1 MHYIYKV
8 LAEASNELKEIS
20 GSNSIREAR
29 ILLEFVL
36 KNQEKFLNTNHNI
49 SNDDF
54 IFFKRLIKKRLNF
67 QPISQIIGERYF
79 WKNKFFINSDVLDPR
94 PDTETLIEH
103 TLSFGSFFNILDLGT
118 GSGCIILS
126 LLDEYNEAM
135 GIGVDKSKKALN
147 VARKNAKLLNLNG
160 RVKFQLGDW
169 CDGLG
174 DKFDLIVSNPPY
186 ISEKETLTLS
196 NDVLNWEP
204 RIALTPE
211 GDGLAAYKNIIN
223 GVKNILKPNGR
234 LIFEIGHAQG
244 NQVLNLL
251 KSNNFKEINIIKD
264 INNKDRVISA
274 LWYV

>member
-1 MHYIYKV
+1 MHLIYKV

-36 KNQEKFLNTNHNI
+36 KNQEKFLKTNHNI
-49 SNDDF
+49 SNNDF
-54 IFFKRLIKKRLNF
+54 IIFQRLIKKRLKF

-126 LLDEYNEAM
+126 LLDEYNAAM

-147 VARKNAKLLNLNG
+147 VAQKNAELLNLND
-160 RVKFQLGDW
+160 RVKFQLGNW
-169 CDGLG
+169 CDGL
-174 DKFDLIVSNPPY
+174 DNKFDLIVSNPPY
-186 ISEKETLTLS
+186 ISEKEILGLS
-196 NDVLNWEP
+196 NDVINWEP
-204 RIALTPE
+204 RIALTQE
-211 GDGLAAYKNIIN
+211 GDGLGAYKNIIN
-223 GVKNILKPNGR
+223 GVKNILIPNGR

-244 NQVLNLL
+244 NEVSNLL
-251 KSNNFKEINIIKD
+251 KSNNFKEIDIVKD

-274 LWYV
+274 LWC

>member
-1 MHYIYKV
+1 MHLIYKV
-8 LAEASNELKEIS
+8 LAEASNELKDIL

-49 SNDDF
+49 SNNDF
-54 IFFKRLIKKRLNF
+54 IIFQRLIKKRLKF

-126 LLDEYNEAM
+126 LLDEYNAAM

-147 VARKNAKLLNLNG
+147 VAQKNAELLNLND
-160 RVKFQLGDW
+160 RVKFQLGNW
-169 CDGLG
+169 CDGL
-174 DKFDLIVSNPPY
+174 DNKFDLIVSNPPY
-186 ISEKETLTLS
+186 ISEKEILGLS
-196 NDVLNWEP
+196 NDVINWEP

-211 GDGLAAYKNIIN
+211 GDGLGAYKNIIN
-223 GVKNILKPNGR
+223 GVKNILIPNGR
-234 LIFEIGHAQG
+234 IIFEIGHAQG
-244 NQVLNLL
+244 NEVSNLL
-251 KSNNFKEINIIKD
+251 KSNNFKEINIVKD
-264 INNKDRVISA
+264 INNKDRVVSA
-274 LWYV
+274 LWR

>member
-1 MHYIYKV
+1 MHLIYKV

-49 SNDDF
+49 SNNDF
-54 IFFKRLIKKRLNF
+54 IIFQRLIKKRLKF

-126 LLDEYNEAM
+126 LLDEYNAAM

-147 VARKNAKLLNLNG
+147 VAQKNAELLNLND
-160 RVKFQLGDW
+160 RVEFQLGNW
-169 CDGLG
+169 CDGL
-174 DKFDLIVSNPPY
+174 DNKFDLIVSNPPY
-186 ISEKETLTLS
+186 ISEKEILGLS
-196 NDVLNWEP
+196 NDVINWEP

-211 GDGLAAYKNIIN
+211 GDGLGAYKNIIN
-223 GVKNILKPNGR
+223 GVKNILIPNGR

-244 NQVLNLL
+244 NEVSNLL
-251 KSNNFKEINIIKD
+251 KSNNFKEINIVKD

-274 LWYV
+274 LWR

>member
-1 MHYIYKV
+1 MHLIYKV

-49 SNDDF
+49 SNNDF
-54 IFFKRLIKKRLNF
+54 IIFQRLIKKRLKF

-126 LLDEYNEAM
+126 LLDEYNAAM

-147 VARKNAKLLNLNG
+147 VAQKNAELLNLND
-160 RVKFQLGDW
+160 RVKFQLGNW
-169 CDGLG
+169 CDGL
-174 DKFDLIVSNPPY
+174 DNKFDLIVSNPPY
-186 ISEKETLTLS
+186 ISEKEILGLS
-196 NDVLNWEP
+196 NDVINWEP

-211 GDGLAAYKNIIN
+211 GDGLGAYKNIIN
-223 GVKNILKPNGR
+223 GVKNILIPNGR

-244 NQVLNLL
+244 NEVSNLL
-251 KSNNFKEINIIKD
+251 KSNNFKEINIVKD

-274 LWYV
+274 LWR

>member
-1 MHYIYKV
+1 MHLIYKV

-49 SNDDF
+49 SNNDF
-54 IFFKRLIKKRLNF
+54 IIFQRLIKKRLKF

-126 LLDEYNEAM
+126 LLDEYNAAM

-147 VARKNAKLLNLNG
+147 VAQKNAELLNLND
-160 RVKFQLGDW
+160 RVKFQLGNW
-169 CDGLG
+169 CDGL
-174 DKFDLIVSNPPY
+174 DNKFDLIVSNPPY
-186 ISEKETLTLS
+186 ISEKEILGLS
-196 NDVLNWEP
+196 NDVINWEP
-204 RIALTPE
+204 RIALTQE
-211 GDGLAAYKNIIN
+211 GDGLGAYKNIIN
-223 GVKNILKPNGR
+223 GVKNILIPNGR

-244 NQVLNLL
+244 NEVSNLL
-251 KSNNFKEINIIKD
+251 KSNNFKEINIVKD

-274 LWYV
+274 LWR

>member
-1 MHYIYKV
+1 MHLIYKV

-36 KNQEKFLNTNHNI
+36 KNQEKFLKTNHNI
-49 SNDDF
+49 SNNDF
-54 IFFKRLIKKRLNF
+54 IIFQRLIKKRLKF

-126 LLDEYNEAM
+126 LLDEYNAAM

-147 VARKNAKLLNLNG
+147 VAQKNAELLILND
-160 RVKFQLGDW
+160 RVKFQLGNW
-169 CDGLG
+169 CDGL
-174 DKFDLIVSNPPY
+174 DNKFDLIVSNPPY
-186 ISEKETLTLS
+186 ISEKEILGLS
-196 NDVLNWEP
+196 NDVINWEP
-204 RIALTPE
+204 RIALTQE
-211 GDGLAAYKNIIN
+211 GDGLGAYKNIIN
-223 GVKNILKPNGR
+223 GVKNILIPNGR

-244 NQVLNLL
+244 NEVSNLL
-251 KSNNFKEINIIKD
+251 KSNNFKEINIVKD

-274 LWYV
+274 LWR

>member
-1 MHYIYKV
+1 MHLIYKV

-49 SNDDF
+49 SNNDF
-54 IFFKRLIKKRLNF
+54 IIFQRLIKKRLKF

-126 LLDEYNEAM
+126 LLDEYNAAM

-147 VARKNAKLLNLNG
+147 VAQKNAELLNLND
-160 RVKFQLGDW
+160 RVKFQLGNW
-169 CDGLG
+169 CDGL
-174 DKFDLIVSNPPY
+174 DNKFDLIVSNPPY
-186 ISEKETLTLS
+186 ISEKEILGLS
-196 NDVLNWEP
+196 NDVINWEP

-211 GDGLAAYKNIIN
+211 GDGLGGYKNIIS
-223 GVKNILKPNGR
+223 GVKNILIPNGR
-234 LIFEIGHAQG
+234 IIFEIGHAQG
-244 NQVLNLL
+244 NEVSNLL
-251 KSNNFKEINIIKD
+251 KSNNFKEINIVKD

-274 LWYV
+274 LWR

>member
-1 MHYIYKV
+1 MHLIYKV

-49 SNDDF
+49 SNNDF
-54 IFFKRLIKKRLNF
+54 IIFQRLIKKRLKF

-126 LLDEYNEAM
+126 LLDEYNAAM

-147 VARKNAKLLNLNG
+147 VAQKNAELLNLND
-160 RVKFQLGDW
+160 RVKFQLGNW
-169 CDGLG
+169 CDGL
-174 DKFDLIVSNPPY
+174 DNKFDLIVSNPPY
-186 ISEKETLTLS
+186 ISEKEILGLS
-196 NDVLNWEP
+196 NDVINWEP

-211 GDGLAAYKNIIN
+211 GDGLGAYKNIIN
-223 GVKNILKPNGR
+223 GVKNILIPNGR
-234 LIFEIGHAQG
+234 IIFEIGHAQG
-244 NQVLNLL
+244 NEVSNLL
-251 KSNNFKEINIIKD
+251 KRNNFKEINIVKD
-264 INNKDRVISA
+264 INNKDRVVSA
-274 LWYV
+274 LWR

>member
-1 MHYIYKV
+1 MHLIYKV

-49 SNDDF
+49 SNNDF
-54 IFFKRLIKKRLNF
+54 IIFQRLIKKRLKF

-94 PDTETLIEH
+94 PDTETLIAH

-126 LLDEYNEAM
+126 LLDEYNAAM

-147 VARKNAKLLNLNG
+147 VAQKNAELLNLND
-160 RVKFQLGDW
+160 RVKFQLGNW
-169 CDGLG
+169 CDGL
-174 DKFDLIVSNPPY
+174 DNKFDLIVSNPPY
-186 ISEKETLTLS
+186 ISEKEILGLS
-196 NDVLNWEP
+196 NDVINWEP

-211 GDGLAAYKNIIN
+211 GDGLGAYKNIIN
-223 GVKNILKPNGR
+223 GVKNILIPNGR
-234 LIFEIGHAQG
+234 IIFEIGHAQG
-244 NQVLNLL
+244 NEVSNLL
-251 KSNNFKEINIIKD
+251 KSNNFKEINIVKD

-274 LWYV
+274 LWR

>member
-1 MHYIYKV
+1 MHLIYKV

-49 SNDDF
+49 SNNDF
-54 IFFKRLIKKRLNF
+54 IIFQRLIKKRLKF

-126 LLDEYNEAM
+126 LLDEYNAAM

-147 VARKNAKLLNLNG
+147 VAQKNAELLNLND
-160 RVKFQLGDW
+160 RVKFQLGNW
-169 CDGLG
+169 CDGL
-174 DKFDLIVSNPPY
+174 DNKFDLIVSNPPY
-186 ISEKETLTLS
+186 ISEKEILGLS
-196 NDVLNWEP
+196 NDVINWEP

-211 GDGLAAYKNIIN
+211 GDGLGAYKNIIN
-223 GVKNILKPNGR
+223 GVKNILIPNGR
-234 LIFEIGHAQG
+234 IIFEIGHAQG
-244 NQVLNLL
+244 NEVSNLL
-251 KSNNFKEINIIKD
+251 KSNNFKEINIVKD

-274 LWYV
+274 LWS

>member
-1 MHYIYKV
+1 MHLIYKV

-36 KNQEKFLNTNHNI
+36 KNQEKFLKTNHNI
-49 SNDDF
+49 SNNDF
-54 IFFKRLIKKRLNF
+54 IIFQRLIKKRLKF

-126 LLDEYNEAM
+126 LLDEYNAAM

-147 VARKNAKLLNLNG
+147 VAKKNAELLNLND
-160 RVKFQLGDW
+160 RVKFQLGNW
-169 CDGLG
+169 CDGL
-174 DKFDLIVSNPPY
+174 DNKFDLIVSNPPY
-186 ISEKETLTLS
+186 ISEKEILGLS
-196 NDVLNWEP
+196 NDVINWEP
-204 RIALTPE
+204 RIALTQE
-211 GDGLAAYKNIIN
+211 GDGLGAYKNIIN
-223 GVKNILKPNGR
+223 GVKNILIPNGR

-244 NQVLNLL
+244 NEVSNLL
-251 KSNNFKEINIIKD
+251 KSNNFKEIDIVKD

-274 LWYV
+274 LWR

>member
-1 MHYIYKV
+1 MHLIYKV

-49 SNDDF
+49 SNNDF
-54 IFFKRLIKKRLNF
+54 IIFQRLIKKRLKF

-126 LLDEYNEAM
+126 LLDEYNAAM

-147 VARKNAKLLNLNG
+147 VAQKNAELLNLND
-160 RVKFQLGDW
+160 RVKFQLGNW
-169 CDGLG
+169 CDGL
-174 DKFDLIVSNPPY
+174 DNKFDLIVSNPPY
-186 ISEKETLTLS
+186 ISEKEILGLS
-196 NDVLNWEP
+196 NDVINWEP

-211 GDGLAAYKNIIN
+211 GDGLGAYKNIIN
-223 GVKNILKPNGR
+223 GVKNILIPNGR
-234 LIFEIGHAQG
+234 IIFEIGHAQG
-244 NQVLNLL
+244 NEVSNIL
-251 KSNNFKEINIIKD
+251 KSNNFKEINIVKD

-274 LWYV
+274 LWR

>member
-1 MHYIYKV
+1 MHLIYKV

-49 SNDDF
+49 SNNDF
-54 IFFKRLIKKRLNF
+54 IIFQRLIKKRLKF

-126 LLDEYNEAM
+126 LLDEYNAAM

-147 VARKNAKLLNLNG
+147 VAQKNAELLNLND
-160 RVKFQLGDW
+160 RVKFQLGNW
-169 CDGLG
+169 CDGL
-174 DKFDLIVSNPPY
+174 DNKFDLIVSNPPY
-186 ISEKETLTLS
+186 ISEKEILGLS
-196 NDVLNWEP
+196 NDVINWEP
-204 RIALTPE
+204 RIYLTPE
-211 GDGLAAYKNIIN
+211 GDGLGAYKNIIN
-223 GVKNILKPNGR
+223 GVKNILIPNGR
-234 LIFEIGHAQG
+234 IIFEIGHAQG
-244 NQVLNLL
+244 NEVSNLL
-251 KSNNFKEINIIKD
+251 KSNNFKEINIVKD

-274 LWYV
+274 LWR

>member
-1 MHYIYKV
+1 MHLIYKV

-49 SNDDF
+49 SNNDF
-54 IFFKRLIKKRLNF
+54 IIFQRLIKKRLKF

-126 LLDEYNEAM
+126 LLDEYNAAM

-147 VARKNAKLLNLNG
+147 VAQKNAELLNLND
-160 RVKFQLGDW
+160 RVKFQLGNW
-169 CDGLG
+169 CDGL
-174 DKFDLIVSNPPY
+174 DNKFDLIVSNPPY
-186 ISEKETLTLS
+186 ISEKEILGLS
-196 NDVLNWEP
+196 NDVINWEP

-211 GDGLAAYKNIIN
+211 GDVLGAYKNIIN
-223 GVKNILKPNGR
+223 GVKNILIPNGR
-234 LIFEIGHAQG
+234 IIFEIGHAQG
-244 NQVLNLL
+244 NEVSNLL
-251 KSNNFKEINIIKD
+251 KSNSFKEINIVKD
-264 INNKDRVISA
+264 INNKDRVVSA
-274 LWYV
+274 LWR

>member
-1 MHYIYKV
+1 MHLIYKV

-49 SNDDF
+49 SNNDF
-54 IFFKRLIKKRLNF
+54 IIFQRLIKKRLKF

-126 LLDEYNEAM
+126 LLDEYNAAM

-147 VARKNAKLLNLNG
+147 VAQKNAELLNLND
-160 RVKFQLGDW
+160 RVKFQLGNW
-169 CDGLG
+169 CDGL
-174 DKFDLIVSNPPY
+174 DNKFDLIVSNPPY
-186 ISEKETLTLS
+186 ISEKEMLGLS
-196 NDVLNWEP
+196 NDVINWEP

-211 GDGLAAYKNIIN
+211 GDGLGAYKNIIN
-223 GVKNILKPNGR
+223 GVKNILIPNGR
-234 LIFEIGHAQG
+234 IIFEIGHAQG
-244 NQVLNLL
+244 NEVSNLL
-251 KSNNFKEINIIKD
+251 KSNNFKEINIVKD

-274 LWYV
+274 LWR

>member
-1 MHYIYKV
+1 MHLIYKV

-49 SNDDF
+49 SNNDF
-54 IFFKRLIKKRLNF
+54 IIFQRLIKKRLKF

-126 LLDEYNEAM
+126 LLDEYNAAM

-147 VARKNAKLLNLNG
+147 VAQKNAELLNLND
-160 RVKFQLGDW
+160 RVKFQLGNW
-169 CDGLG
+169 CDGLEN
-174 DKFDLIVSNPPY
+174 KFDLIVSNPPY
-186 ISEKETLTLS
+186 ISEKEILGLS
-196 NDVLNWEP
+196 NDVINWEP

-211 GDGLAAYKNIIN
+211 GDGLGAYKNIIN
-223 GVKNILKPNGR
+223 GVKNILIPNGR
-234 LIFEIGHAQG
+234 IIFEIGHAQG
-244 NQVLNLL
+244 NEVSNLL
-251 KSNNFKEINIIKD
+251 KSNNFKEINIVKD
-264 INNKDRVISA
+264 INNKDRVVSA
-274 LWYV
+274 LWR

>member
-1 MHYIYKV
+1 MHLIYKV

-49 SNDDF
+49 SNNDF
-54 IFFKRLIKKRLNF
+54 IIFQRLIKKRLKF

-126 LLDEYNEAM
+126 LLDEYNAAM

-147 VARKNAKLLNLNG
+147 VAQKNAELLNLND
-160 RVKFQLGDW
+160 RVKFQLGNW
-169 CDGLG
+169 CDGL
-174 DKFDLIVSNPPY
+174 DNKFDLIVSNPPY
-186 ISEKETLTLS
+186 ISEKEILGLS
-196 NDVLNWEP
+196 NDVISWEP

-211 GDGLAAYKNIIN
+211 GDGLGAYKNIIN
-223 GVKNILKPNGR
+223 GVKNILIPNGR
-234 LIFEIGHAQG
+234 IIFEIGHAQG
-244 NQVLNLL
+244 NEVSNLL
-251 KSNNFKEINIIKD
+251 KSNNFKEINIVKD

-274 LWYV
+274 LWR

>member
-1 MHYIYKV
+1 MHLIYKV

-36 KNQEKFLNTNHNI
+36 KNQEKFLKTNHNI
-49 SNDDF
+49 SNNDF
-54 IFFKRLIKKRLNF
+54 IIFQRLIKKRLKF

-126 LLDEYNEAM
+126 LLDEYNAAM

-147 VARKNAKLLNLNG
+147 VAKKNAELLNLND
-160 RVKFQLGDW
+160 RVKFQLGNW
-169 CDGLG
+169 CDGL
-174 DKFDLIVSNPPY
+174 DNKFDLIVSNPPY
-186 ISEKETLTLS
+186 ISEKEILGLS
-196 NDVLNWEP
+196 NDVINWEP

-211 GDGLAAYKNIIN
+211 GDGLGAYKNIIN
-223 GVKNILKPNGR
+223 GVKNILIPNGR

-244 NQVLNLL
+244 NEVSNLL
-251 KSNNFKEINIIKD
+251 KSNNFKEINIVKD

-274 LWYV
+274 LWR

>member
-1 MHYIYKV
+1 MHLIYKV

-49 SNDDF
+49 SNNDF
-54 IFFKRLIKKRLNF
+54 IIFQRLIKKRLKF

-103 TLSFGSFFNILDLGT
+103 TLSFGSFLNILDLGT

-126 LLDEYNEAM
+126 LLDEYNAAM

-147 VARKNAKLLNLNG
+147 VAQKNAELLNLND
-160 RVKFQLGDW
+160 RVKFQLGNW
-169 CDGLG
+169 CDGL
-174 DKFDLIVSNPPY
+174 DNKFDLIVSNPPY
-186 ISEKETLTLS
+186 ISEKEILGLS
-196 NDVLNWEP
+196 NDVINWEP

-211 GDGLAAYKNIIN
+211 GDGLGAYKNIIN
-223 GVKNILKPNGR
+223 GVKNILIPNGR
-234 LIFEIGHAQG
+234 IIFEIGHAQG
-244 NQVLNLL
+244 NEVSNLL
-251 KSNNFKEINIIKD
+251 KNNNFKEINIVKD
-264 INNKDRVISA
+264 INNKDRVVSA
-274 LWYV
+274 LWR

>member
-1 MHYIYKV
+1 MHLIYKV

-49 SNDDF
+49 SNNDF
-54 IFFKRLIKKRLNF
+54 IIFQRLIKKRLKF

-126 LLDEYNEAM
+126 LLDEYNAAM

-147 VARKNAKLLNLNG
+147 VAQKNAELLNLND
-160 RVKFQLGDW
+160 RVKFQLGNW
-169 CDGLG
+169 CDGL
-174 DKFDLIVSNPPY
+174 DNKFDLIVSNPPY
-186 ISEKETLTLS
+186 ISEKEILGLS
-196 NDVLNWEP
+196 NDVINWEP

-211 GDGLAAYKNIIN
+211 GDGLGAYKNIIN
-223 GVKNILKPNGR
+223 GVKNILIPNGR
-234 LIFEIGHAQG
+234 IIFEIGHAQG
-244 NQVLNLL
+244 NEVSNLL
-251 KSNNFKEINIIKD
+251 KNNNFKEINIVKD
-264 INNKDRVISA
+264 INNKDRVVSA
-274 LWYV
+274 LWR

>member
-1 MHYIYKV
+1 MHLIYKV

-36 KNQEKFLNTNHNI
+36 KNQEEFLNTNHNI
-49 SNDDF
+49 SNNDF
-54 IFFKRLIKKRLNF
+54 IIFQRLIKKRLKF

-126 LLDEYNEAM
+126 LLDEYNAAM

-147 VARKNAKLLNLNG
+147 VAKKNAELLNLND
-160 RVKFQLGDW
+160 RVKFQLGNW
-169 CDGLG
+169 CDGL
-174 DKFDLIVSNPPY
+174 DNKFDLIVSNPPY
-186 ISEKETLTLS
+186 ISEKEILGLS
-196 NDVLNWEP
+196 NDVINWEP

-211 GDGLAAYKNIIN
+211 GDGLGAYKNIIN
-223 GVKNILKPNGR
+223 GVKNILIPNGR
-234 LIFEIGHAQG
+234 IIFEIGHAQG
-244 NQVLNLL
+244 NEVSNLL
-251 KSNNFKEINIIKD
+251 KSNNFKEINIVKD

-274 LWYV
+274 LWR

>member
-1 MHYIYKV
+1 MHLIYKV

-49 SNDDF
+49 SNNDF
-54 IFFKRLIKKRLNF
+54 IIFQRLIKKRLKF

-126 LLDEYNEAM
+126 LLDEYNAAM

-147 VARKNAKLLNLNG
+147 VAKKNAELLNLND
-160 RVKFQLGDW
+160 RVKFQLGNW
-169 CDGLG
+169 CDGL
-174 DKFDLIVSNPPY
+174 DNKFDLIVSNPPY
-186 ISEKETLTLS
+186 ISEKEILGLS
-196 NDVLNWEP
+196 NDVINWEP

-211 GDGLAAYKNIIN
+211 GDGLGAYKNIIN
-223 GVKNILKPNGR
+223 GVKNILIPNGR
-234 LIFEIGHAQG
+234 IIFEIGHAQG
-244 NQVLNLL
+244 NEVSNLL
-251 KSNNFKEINIIKD
+251 KSNNFKEINIVKD

-274 LWYV
+274 LWR

>member
-1 MHYIYKV
+1 MHLIYKV

-49 SNDDF
+49 SNNDF
-54 IFFKRLIKKRLNF
+54 IIFQRLIKKRLKF

-103 TLSFGSFFNILDLGT
+103 TLSFGRFFNILDLGT

-126 LLDEYNEAM
+126 LLDEYNAAM

-147 VARKNAKLLNLNG
+147 VAQKNAELLNLND
-160 RVKFQLGDW
+160 RVKFQLGNW
-169 CDGLG
+169 CDGL
-174 DKFDLIVSNPPY
+174 DNKFDLIVSNP
-186 ISEKETLTLS
+186 
-196 NDVLNWEP
+196 
-204 RIALTPE
+204 
-211 GDGLAAYKNIIN
+211 
-223 GVKNILKPNGR
+223 
-234 LIFEIGHAQG
+234 IG
-244 NQVLNLL
+244 QV
-251 KSNNFKEINIIKD
+251 I
-264 INNKDRVISA
+264 
-274 LWYV
+274 

>member
-1 MHYIYKV
+1 MHLIYKV

-49 SNDDF
+49 SNNDF
-54 IFFKRLIKKRLNF
+54 IIFQRLIKKRLKF

-126 LLDEYNEAM
+126 LLDEYNAAM

-147 VARKNAKLLNLNG
+147 VAKKNAELLNLND
-160 RVKFQLGDW
+160 RVKFQLGNW
-169 CDGLG
+169 CDGL
-174 DKFDLIVSNPPY
+174 DNKFDLIVSNPPY
-186 ISEKETLTLS
+186 ISEKEILGLS
-196 NDVLNWEP
+196 NDVINWEP

-211 GDGLAAYKNIIN
+211 GDGLGAYKNIIN
-223 GVKNILKPNGR
+223 GVKNILIPNGR

-244 NQVLNLL
+244 NEVSNLL
-251 KSNNFKEINIIKD
+251 KSNNFKEINIVKD

-274 LWYV
+274 LWR

>member
-1 MHYIYKV
+1 MHLIYKV

-36 KNQEKFLNTNHNI
+36 KNQEEFLNTNHNI
-49 SNDDF
+49 SNNDF
-54 IFFKRLIKKRLNF
+54 IIFQRLIKKRLKF

-126 LLDEYNEAM
+126 LLDEYNAAM

-147 VARKNAKLLNLNG
+147 VAQKNAELLNLND
-160 RVKFQLGDW
+160 RVKFQLGNW
-169 CDGLG
+169 CDGL
-174 DKFDLIVSNPPY
+174 DNKFDLIVSNPPY
-186 ISEKETLTLS
+186 ISEKEILGLS
-196 NDVLNWEP
+196 NDVINWEP

-211 GDGLAAYKNIIN
+211 GDGLGAYKNIIN
-223 GVKNILKPNGR
+223 GVKNILIPNGR
-234 LIFEIGHAQG
+234 IIFEIGHAQG
-244 NQVLNLL
+244 NEVSNLL
-251 KSNNFKEINIIKD
+251 KNNNFKEINIVKD
-264 INNKDRVISA
+264 INNKDRVVSA
-274 LWYV
+274 LWR

>member
-1 MHYIYKV
+1 MHLIYKV

-36 KNQEKFLNTNHNI
+36 KNQEEFLNTNHNI
-49 SNDDF
+49 SNNDF
-54 IFFKRLIKKRLNF
+54 IIFQRLIKKRLKF

-126 LLDEYNEAM
+126 LLDEYNAAM

-147 VARKNAKLLNLNG
+147 VAQKNAELLNLND
-160 RVKFQLGDW
+160 RVKFQLGNW
-169 CDGLG
+169 CDGL
-174 DKFDLIVSNPPY
+174 DNKFDLIVSNPPY
-186 ISEKETLTLS
+186 ISEKEILGLS
-196 NDVLNWEP
+196 NDVINWEP

-211 GDGLAAYKNIIN
+211 GDGLGAYKNIIN
-223 GVKNILKPNGR
+223 GVKNILIPNGR
-234 LIFEIGHAQG
+234 IIFEIGHAQG
-244 NQVLNLL
+244 NEVSNLL
-251 KSNNFKEINIIKD
+251 KSNNFKEINIVKD
-264 INNKDRVISA
+264 INNKDRVVSS
-274 LWYV
+274 LWR

>member
-1 MHYIYKV
+1 MHLIYKV

-49 SNDDF
+49 SNNDF
-54 IFFKRLIKKRLNF
+54 IIFQRLIKKRLKF

-126 LLDEYNEAM
+126 LLDEYNAAM

-147 VARKNAKLLNLNG
+147 VAKKNAELLNLND
-160 RVKFQLGDW
+160 RVKFQLGNW
-169 CDGLG
+169 CDGL
-174 DKFDLIVSNPPY
+174 DNKFDLIVSNPPY
-186 ISEKETLTLS
+186 ISEKEILGLS
-196 NDVLNWEP
+196 NDVINWEP

-211 GDGLAAYKNIIN
+211 DDGLGAYKNIIN
-223 GVKNILKPNGR
+223 GVKNILIPNGR

-244 NQVLNLL
+244 NEVSNLL
-251 KSNNFKEINIIKD
+251 KSNNFKEINIVKD

-274 LWYV
+274 LWR

>member
-1 MHYIYKV
+1 MHLIYKV

-49 SNDDF
+49 SNNDF
-54 IFFKRLIKKRLNF
+54 IIFQRLIKKRLKF

-126 LLDEYNEAM
+126 LLDEYNTAM

-147 VARKNAKLLNLNG
+147 VAQKNAELLNLND
-160 RVKFQLGDW
+160 RVKFQLGNW
-169 CDGLG
+169 CDGL
-174 DKFDLIVSNPPY
+174 DNKFDLIVSNPPY
-186 ISEKETLTLS
+186 LTKRELKNISFEIK
-196 NDVLNWEP
+196 NYEP
-204 RIALTPE
+204 LIALD
-211 GDGLAAYKNIIN
+211 GGHDGLHFYRKISS
-223 GVKNILKPNGR
+223 K
-234 LIFEIGHAQG
+234 IFELMNVKANLILEIGEKQFG
-244 NQVLNLL
+244 DC
-251 KSNNFKEINIIKD
+251 KEIFSASKLHFYKKTQD
-264 INNKDRVISA
+264 LQKKDRILVYSKI
-274 LWYV
+274 

>member
-1 MHYIYKV
+1 MHLIYKV

-49 SNDDF
+49 SNNDF
-54 IFFKRLIKKRLNF
+54 IIFQRLIKKRLKF

-126 LLDEYNEAM
+126 LLDEYNAAM

-147 VARKNAKLLNLNG
+147 VAQKNAELLNLND
-160 RVKFQLGDW
+160 RVKFQLGNW
-169 CDGLG
+169 CDGL
-174 DKFDLIVSNPPY
+174 DNKFDLIVSNPPY
-186 ISEKETLTLS
+186 ISEKEILGLS
-196 NDVLNWEP
+196 NDVINWEP

-211 GDGLAAYKNIIN
+211 GDGLGAYKNIIN
-223 GVKNILKPNGR
+223 GVKNILIPNGR
-234 LIFEIGHAQG
+234 IIFEIGNAQG
-244 NQVLNLL
+244 NEVSNLL
-251 KSNNFKEINIIKD
+251 KSNNFKEINIVKD

-274 LWYV
+274 LWR

>member
-1 MHYIYKV
+1 MHLIYKV

-36 KNQEKFLNTNHNI
+36 KNQEKSLNTNHNI
-49 SNDDF
+49 SNNDF
-54 IFFKRLIKKRLNF
+54 IIFQRLIKKRLKF

-126 LLDEYNEAM
+126 LLDEYNAAM

-147 VARKNAKLLNLNG
+147 VAQKNAELLNLND
-160 RVKFQLGDW
+160 RVKFQLGNW
-169 CDGLG
+169 CDGL
-174 DKFDLIVSNPPY
+174 DNKFDLIVSNPPY
-186 ISEKETLTLS
+186 ISEKEILGLS
-196 NDVLNWEP
+196 NDVINWEP

-211 GDGLAAYKNIIN
+211 GDGLGAYKNIIN
-223 GVKNILKPNGR
+223 GVKNILIPNGR

-244 NQVLNLL
+244 NEVSNLL
-251 KSNNFKEINIIKD
+251 KSNNFKEINIVKD

-274 LWYV
+274 LWR

>member
-1 MHYIYKV
+1 MHLIYKV
-8 LAEASNELKEIS
+8 LAEASNELKKIS

-49 SNDDF
+49 SNNDF
-54 IFFKRLIKKRLNF
+54 IIFQRLIKKRLKF

-126 LLDEYNEAM
+126 LLDEYNAAM

-147 VARKNAKLLNLNG
+147 VAQKNAELLNLND
-160 RVKFQLGDW
+160 RVKFQLGNW
-169 CDGLG
+169 CDGL
-174 DKFDLIVSNPPY
+174 DNKFDLIVSNPPY
-186 ISEKETLTLS
+186 ISEKEILGLS
-196 NDVLNWEP
+196 NDVISWEP

-211 GDGLAAYKNIIN
+211 GDGLGAYKNIIN
-223 GVKNILKPNGR
+223 GVKNILIPNGR
-234 LIFEIGHAQG
+234 IIFEIGHAQG
-244 NQVLNLL
+244 NEVSNLL
-251 KSNNFKEINIIKD
+251 KRNNFKEINIVKD

-274 LWYV
+274 LWR

>member
-1 MHYIYKV
+1 MHLIYKV

-49 SNDDF
+49 SNNDF
-54 IFFKRLIKKRLNF
+54 IIFQRLIKKRLKF

-126 LLDEYNEAM
+126 LLDEYNAAM

-147 VARKNAKLLNLNG
+147 VAQKNAELLNLND
-160 RVKFQLGDW
+160 RVKFQLGNW
-169 CDGLG
+169 CDGL
-174 DKFDLIVSNPPY
+174 DNKFDLIVSNPPY
-186 ISEKETLTLS
+186 ISEKEILGLS
-196 NDVLNWEP
+196 NDVINWEP

-211 GDGLAAYKNIIN
+211 GDGLGAYKNIIN
-223 GVKNILKPNGR
+223 GVKNILIPNGR

-244 NQVLNLL
+244 NEVSNLL
-251 KSNNFKEINIIKD
+251 KSNNFKEINIVKD

-274 LWYV
+274 LCR

>member
-1 MHYIYKV
+1 MHLIYKV

-49 SNDDF
+49 SNNDF
-54 IFFKRLIKKRLNF
+54 IIFQRLIKKRLKF

-126 LLDEYNEAM
+126 LLDEYNAAM

-147 VARKNAKLLNLNG
+147 VAQKNAELLNLND
-160 RVKFQLGDW
+160 RVKFQLGNW
-169 CDGLG
+169 CDGL
-174 DKFDLIVSNPPY
+174 DNKFDLIVSNPPY
-186 ISEKETLTLS
+186 ISEKEILGLS
-196 NDVLNWEP
+196 NDVINWEP

-211 GDGLAAYKNIIN
+211 GDGLGAYKNIIN
-223 GVKNILKPNGR
+223 GVKNILIPNVR
-234 LIFEIGHAQG
+234 IIFEIGHAQG
-244 NQVLNLL
+244 NEVSNLL
-251 KSNNFKEINIIKD
+251 KSNNFKEINIVKD

-274 LWYV
+274 LWR

>member
-1 MHYIYKV
+1 MHLIYKV

-49 SNDDF
+49 SNNDF
-54 IFFKRLIKKRLNF
+54 IIFQRLIKKRLKF

-126 LLDEYNEAM
+126 LLDEYNAAM

-147 VARKNAKLLNLNG
+147 VAQKNAELLNLND
-160 RVKFQLGDW
+160 RVEFQLGNW
-169 CDGLG
+169 CDGL
-174 DKFDLIVSNPPY
+174 DNKFDLIVSNPPY
-186 ISEKETLTLS
+186 ISEKEILGLS
-196 NDVLNWEP
+196 NDVINWEP

-211 GDGLAAYKNIIN
+211 GDGLGAYKNIIN
-223 GVKNILKPNGR
+223 GVKNILIPNGR
-234 LIFEIGHAQG
+234 IIFEIGHAQG
-244 NQVLNLL
+244 NEVSNLL
-251 KSNNFKEINIIKD
+251 KSNNFKEINIVKD

-274 LWYV
+274 LWR

>member
-1 MHYIYKV
+1 MHLIYKV

-49 SNDDF
+49 SNNDF
-54 IFFKRLIKKRLNF
+54 IIFQRLIKKRLKF

-126 LLDEYNEAM
+126 LLDEYNAAM

-147 VARKNAKLLNLNG
+147 VAQKNAELLNLND
-160 RVKFQLGDW
+160 RVKFQLGNW
-169 CDGLG
+169 CDGL
-174 DKFDLIVSNPPY
+174 DNKFDLIVSNPPY
-186 ISEKETLTLS
+186 ISEKEILGLS
-196 NDVLNWEP
+196 NDVIYWEP

-211 GDGLAAYKNIIN
+211 GDGLGAYKNIIN
-223 GVKNILKPNGR
+223 GVKNILIPNGR
-234 LIFEIGHAQG
+234 IIFEIGHAQG
-244 NQVLNLL
+244 NEVSNLL
-251 KSNNFKEINIIKD
+251 KSNNFKEINIVKD
-264 INNKDRVISA
+264 INNKDRVVSA
-274 LWYV
+274 LWR

>member
-1 MHYIYKV
+1 MHLIYKV

-49 SNDDF
+49 SNNDF
-54 IFFKRLIKKRLNF
+54 IIFQRLIKKRLKF

-126 LLDEYNEAM
+126 LLDEYNAAM

-147 VARKNAKLLNLNG
+147 VAQKNAELLNLND
-160 RVKFQLGDW
+160 RVKFQLGNW
-169 CDGLG
+169 CDGL
-174 DKFDLIVSNPPY
+174 DNKFDLIVSNPPY
-186 ISEKETLTLS
+186 ISEKEILGLS
-196 NDVLNWEP
+196 NDVINWEP

-211 GDGLAAYKNIIN
+211 GDGLGGYKNIIS
-223 GVKNILKPNGR
+223 GVKNILIPNGR
-234 LIFEIGHAQG
+234 IIFEIGHAQG
-244 NQVLNLL
+244 NEVSNLL
-251 KSNNFKEINIIKD
+251 KSNNFKEINIVKD
-264 INNKDRVISA
+264 INNKDRVVSA
-274 LWYV
+274 LWR